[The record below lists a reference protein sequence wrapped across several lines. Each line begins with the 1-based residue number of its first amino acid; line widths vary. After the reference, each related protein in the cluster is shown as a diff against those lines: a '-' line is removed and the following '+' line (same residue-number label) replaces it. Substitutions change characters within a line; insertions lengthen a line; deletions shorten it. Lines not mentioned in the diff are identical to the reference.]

1 MNLSVFLPITKVDAV
16 NRTVYGKFTEE
27 FGDRSGEIMDYTTS
41 KPLFQKW
48 SEDMYGASGGKNFGN
63 IRAMHKNVAAGLVC
77 QPLDFDDNGRA
88 IGGLARIV
96 DDDEWRKV
104 EEGVYTGFS
113 VGGRYVKRWT
123 DRDNPRLIRYTAEP
137 SEVSLVDLP
146 CVPGATFQFIKA
158 DGAAEDRAFAS
169 SVTAPALS
177 DAPDGKVD
185 SGNSLWKEGLSG
197 EIKPSDPPHGT
208 IRPPETGKASTEGYT
223 DKRTSTDPGNLPTI
237 MNPTDVDPGERNQPV
252 EMGHPDKATPPSNV
266 RKDDV
271 ADGGTNGEDVAQ
283 VWKAKDGETFT
294 RKADAIKHNQQ
305 LDIDDS
311 VDKASSA
318 AHAAVDE
325 LSELLT
331 GKAATP
337 DKKPPT
343 AGTGG
348 TKVPIKRSRIGASGS
363 GDDSADTTQ
372 AAQQGGSKVPVKK
385 SALIE
390 KTLYDIGRVAC
401 IIDELKWVKECIV
414 MEEALEQDNSPLPA
428 AATEALDTLCKFLLA
443 MVKEEVDEIM
453 SGTDVQSEDI
463 EDDTNGSA
471 GVILVIKQ
479 VAEGMNV
486 DYRKALRS
494 IEGLPEAFQDELSKA
509 ASKLTDEQM
518 MHVQSAHDHVAAAS
532 GGDACVG
539 DDDMGKLAA
548 VDKARL
554 KTAHDHLGAM
564 GATCKAAK
572 MAFTT
577 NSPLRKGLSE
587 LTDADLNLENLNLP
601 APILK
606 LLGKTNGLEF
616 QLGKLGS
623 TVSDLVKQVK
633 VLKDMPMPGKGV
645 TKFTAIAKGQDIGSG
660 GDGQLSPDDQAIV
673 TAYNDRLSKMNET
686 DRAKELIKLSL
697 AQPVFHME

>member
-41 KPLFQKW
+41 KPLFMKW

-158 DGAAEDRAFAS
+158 DGAEENRAFAS
-169 SVTAPALS
+169 IAPALS
-177 DAPDGKVD
+177 DAPGSNN
-185 SGNSLWKEGLSG
+185 SGDTLKKEGLSG
-197 EIKPSDPPHGT
+197 EIKPSDPPAKT
-208 IRPPETGKASTEGYT
+208 VRPPEADLTGSYT
-223 DKRTSTDPGNLPTI
+223 DKRTNTDRPYQGATMDPV
-237 MNPTDVDPGERNQPV
+237 DVDPGAGNKDED
-252 EMGHPDKATPPSNV
+252 MGFQASADPPGNV
-266 RKDDV
+266 RKDD
-271 ADGGTNGEDVAQ
+271 GTTNEGANGEEVSQ
-283 VWKAKDGETFT
+283 VWKAKDGKTFT

-305 LDIDDS
+305 LDVDDS
-311 VDKASSA
+311 VNKASSA

-337 DKKPPT
+337 DKTSPT
-343 AGTGG
+343 AGTAG
-348 TKVPIKRSRIGASGS
+348 TKVPIRRNRGGASS
-363 GDDSADTTQ
+363 GDDTADTTQ
-372 AAQQGGSKVPVKK
+372 AAQQGGAKVPVKK
-385 SALIE
+385 SSLIE

-414 MEEALEQDNSPLPA
+414 MEEAIEQDGSSLPQ

-443 MVKEEVDEIM
+443 MVQEEVNEIM
-453 SGTDVQSEDI
+453 SGTDVQSEDMEV
-463 EDDTNGSA
+463 EDDVGA
-471 GVILVIKQ
+471 DFIVVIKN
-479 VAEGMNV
+479 VAENMNV

-494 IEGLPEAFQDELSKA
+494 IEGLPEAFHDELSKA

-539 DDDMGKLAA
+539 DGDMGKLAA

-572 MAFTT
+572 MAFAAS
-577 NSPLRKGLSE
+577 SPLRK
-587 LTDADLNLENLNLP
+587 NLENLTDSDLTLENTNLP
-601 APILK
+601 VPILK

-616 QLGKLGS
+616 QLGKIG
-623 TVSDLVKQVK
+623 TVVTDLVKQVK
-633 VLKDMPMPGKGV
+633 ALKDMPMPGKGV
-645 TKFTAIAKGQDIGSG
+645 TKFTAIAKGQDVGSQSG
-660 GDGQLSPDDQAIV
+660 NSQLSLDDQAV
-673 TAYNDRLSKMNET
+673 VAAYNDRLSKMSET